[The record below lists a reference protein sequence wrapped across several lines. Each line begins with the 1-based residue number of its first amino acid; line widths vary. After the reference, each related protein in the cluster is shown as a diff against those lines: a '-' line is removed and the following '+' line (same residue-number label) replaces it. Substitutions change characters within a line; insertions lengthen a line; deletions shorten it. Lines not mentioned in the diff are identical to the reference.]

1 MTKGII
7 PLLAA
12 ATLTV
17 QAEAQEI
24 QVPLA
29 ALTWQSESTNDQG
42 LALEI
47 EDLFLSLYNSG
58 NLVVQKHELGKR
70 PFAELAMRNEG
81 QFFGSFFPAGIDAML
96 CDLNPNHCRRTLTQG
111 KVDLSD
117 PTSHVGGHAITPGRW
132 NTKAGDTIIIPH
144 YEFRQVTSLERV
156 SVNSSWSHE
165 IVPLSDSL
173 DCSGWGIFCRELLI
187 ELNPPSKHA
196 GEPTAVIPVLQLRTS
211 LPLRGDA
218 KSEIAGQLSRV
229 TTQID
234 MPEVVFA
241 TTETD
246 FSDAFK
252 EVTDETSPSD
262 TAINALRRNLST
274 IGVIEKFGLDDPLF
288 EKQIELFKLVG
299 HPFATLETFEDG
311 DLAPVIVA
319 IMDGALNTPHCDLPP
334 LMLPDGTILE
344 PAAVVADASG
354 GDVDAA
360 DTSTET
366 AAIIDAG
373 TAEAPPTITCSEIDE
388 LALEASEHS
397 ASVIGVIASPPN
409 GMGIVGMNP
418 YAEFHFV
425 PFDTDQA
432 PAQEVQIVVDRLNQ
446 GLRFSVRVANLS
458 FGVTPIFETE
468 DDFRDVLESRAKRTL
483 IVAAAG
489 NHNQDLE
496 RKCPVLPAC
505 LNNLDNFITVVG
517 IDRNL
522 TQPKVWSEGA
532 GDGAAG
538 SNTHPQFEIA
548 EPAIGIL
555 STVSGNKF
563 VEKKG
568 TSFAAPQ
575 VTAAAS
581 LLFARAESFWADD
594 PDVIPP
600 GGQIPP
606 KVVKDRLVYT
616 SDYFPS
622 LKGKVLGGRLNVRR
636 ALAVEQAQFQL
647 FDREEPVIGLVTEA
661 PNFIQC
667 NQGNDAEQLNFWNV
681 RRITFDEERGSH
693 IIFSHVTDDNGN
705 RGGELDRDP
714 SCVMATLS
722 PEVKVRT
729 RVDGNFVEETFEFR
743 NIKDYTSPMYQ
754 R

>member
-1 MTKGII
+1 MTKGLI

-12 ATLTV
+12 ATLIV
-17 QAEAQEI
+17 QAEAQES

-29 ALTWQSESTNDQG
+29 ALTWNSKSTSDQG

-47 EDLFLSLYNSG
+47 EDLYLTLHNYK

-70 PFAELAMRNEG
+70 PYAELAMRNEG

-96 CDLNPNHCRRTLTQG
+96 CDLNPNHCRRSLTQG
-111 KVDLSD
+111 NIDLSD

-132 NTKAGDTIIIPH
+132 NTKAGDTIIIPN
-144 YEFRQVTSLERV
+144 YEFRQVTILEQV
-156 SVNSSWSHE
+156 SVKSSWSPE
-165 IVPLSDSL
+165 TVPLSESL
-173 DCSGWGIFCRELLI
+173 DCSEWEISCRELVI
-187 ELNPPSKHA
+187 ALNPPSKHA
-196 GEPTAVIPVLQLRTS
+196 GEPTAVIPVLQLRTT

-218 KSEIAGQLSRV
+218 MSEIAAQLSRFS
-229 TTQID
+229 TQND
-234 MPEVVFA
+234 MPEAVFA
-241 TTETD
+241 TTDTD

-252 EVTDETSPSD
+252 EVTEEKSPTD
-262 TAINALRRNLST
+262 AAINALRRNLST
-274 IGVIEKFGLDDPLF
+274 LGVIEKFGLDDPLF
-288 EKQIELFKLVG
+288 KKQIALFKLVG

-334 LMLPDGTILE
+334 LRLPDGTILE
-344 PAAVVADASG
+344 PA
-354 GDVDAA
+354 
-360 DTSTET
+360 
-366 AAIIDAG
+366 
-373 TAEAPPTITCSEIDE
+373 EAPHTIACSEIDE
-388 LALEASEHS
+388 LALDASEHS

-458 FGVTPIFETE
+458 FGVTPIFETK

-489 NHNQDLE
+489 NHNRDLE

-505 LNNLDNFITVVG
+505 LNNLDNVITVVG
-517 IDRNL
+517 IDSNL

-548 EPAIGIL
+548 APAIGIL

-581 LLFARAESFWADD
+581 LIFARAESFWADD

-606 KVVKDRLVYT
+606 KVVKDRLVYS

-647 FDREEPVIGLVTEA
+647 FDREELVIGLVTEA

-693 IIFSHVTDDNGN
+693 IIFSHITADIGD

-722 PEVKVRT
+722 PKVKVRT
-729 RVDGNFVEETFEFR
+729 RVDGKFVEETFEFR
-743 NIKDYTSPMYQ
+743 DIKDYTSPMYQ